1 MTRAIRKYSKDFL
14 ALVALIAL
22 ALGIA
27 GYILSNQRLRFP
39 VIEEKPFQLK
49 AELSDAQAV
58 IPGQGQTV
66 RVAGVRVGDL
76 AKVDLKN
83 GRAIV
88 TLDIDVDKKDL
99 IKKDATALLRPK
111 TGVKDMFLEVDP
123 GTEKAPAMKE
133 GEVIPVQNTAPDID
147 PDEILAALD
156 ADARDYLKLLVSGGG
171 KGLDG
176 RGEDLSK
183 VFQRFEPLHRD
194 LAKVT
199 TAIAARRKNLSR
211 LVHNYG
217 SLISEVGDKDGE
229 LTRLVVSSQQVLETF
244 ASEDDNISRF
254 VAKLPPTL
262 QQATETLPKVE
273 TLANEL
279 GPSLERLRPAV
290 RALDDANRAVL
301 PFVKEGEPILRK
313 QIRPFVREA
322 RPYVRDLEPA
332 AENLNAAT
340 PDLTKSFNE
349 LNRFF
354 NMAAYNPKGRERL
367 TGNLDTDLARD
378 EGYLYWVAWLVQNT
392 TSVFPTS
399 DASGPF
405 RRSILLVTCD
415 TALQSLQGEVD
426 PRLGLPANTGIGT
439 LLGFDRLIR
448 DTGLCPNLA
457 P

>member
-1 MTRAIRKYSKDFL
+1 
-14 ALVALIAL
+14 
-22 ALGIA
+22 
-27 GYILSNQRLRFP
+27 LRFP

-76 AKVDLKN
+76 AKVDLKD

-88 TLDIDVDKKDL
+88 TLDIDVDKKKL
-99 IKKDATALLRPK
+99 IKTDATALLRPK

-123 GTEKAPAMKE
+123 GTEKAPPMKE
-133 GEVIPVQNTAPDID
+133 GDTIPVQNTAPDID

-156 ADARDYLKLLVSGGG
+156 ADARDYLKLLISGGG

-176 RGEDLSK
+176 RGQDLEQ
-183 VFQRFEPLHRD
+183 VFVRFEPLHRD

-199 TAIAARRKNLSR
+199 TAIAERRQNLSR
-211 LVHNYG
+211 LIHNYG
-217 SLISEVGDKDGE
+217 SLIDEVGDKDGE
-229 LTRLVVSSQQVLETF
+229 LTRLVTASQQVFETF

-262 QQATETLPKVE
+262 QQANATLPKVE
-273 TLANEL
+273 RLGNEL

-332 AENLNAAT
+332 AENLNTAT

-354 NMAAYNPKGRERL
+354 NMAAHNPKGREKL
-367 TGNLDTDLARD
+367 TGNLDQDLARD
-378 EGYLYWVAWLVQNT
+378 EGYLYWVAWLAQNT
-392 TSVFPTS
+392 TNIFPTG

-405 RRSILLVTCD
+405 RRSVLVLTCD
-415 TALQSLQGEVD
+415 TALQILEGEVD
-426 PRLGLPANTGIGT
+426 PKLPLPGNTGLGS
-439 LLGFDRLIR
+439 LLGFDRVLQ
-448 DTGLCPNLA
+448 DTGICPKVV